1 MRRVIV
7 STIGTSL
14 LTNQIVRSSP
24 DEKTWYNQLRDT
36 ANCKSEELP
45 ATAKEIIE
53 VLQSRSQ
60 EVLSQSSSQ
69 QIRLASAELNGIY
82 GIYQEQLDQGQQDI
96 HYLIATDTAQGV
108 ATAKIVES
116 FLRSKGITQVNIVC
130 PSGLS
135 MASTA
140 LFAVGIDELIVWLRE
155 TVEPL
160 RKDHGYRIY
169 FNLVGSFKSL
179 QGYMNT
185 IGMFYADEIIY
196 IFEGAGSQLITIPR
210 LPIKIDEAA
219 IAPHALQ
226 LALIKA
232 GHEPTVA
239 EAEMIPELMLWEVD
253 GRKLFSTWG
262 ELIWEEVKLQLM
274 SQDLLAFPRLI
285 YSDAFK
291 ADYKQVKD
299 AKDRLKLQETL
310 AKVSVMLNAS
320 NGDPAPLKADGG
332 LQYDKYVDQNRIDH
346 FRVTQG
352 LRVSC
357 ESVNDQ
363 LRLRRYGKEP
373 EVNRKP

>member
-82 GIYQEQLDQGQQDI
+82 GIYQEQLDQGRQDI

-160 RKDHGYRIY
+160 RKDHSYRIY

-226 LALIKA
+226 IALIKA

-262 ELIWEEVKLQLM
+262 ELIWEKL
-274 SQDLLAFPRLI
+274 SF
-285 YSDAFK
+285 
-291 ADYKQVKD
+291 
-299 AKDRLKLQETL
+299 
-310 AKVSVMLNAS
+310 N
-320 NGDPAPLKADGG
+320 
-332 LQYDKYVDQNRIDH
+332 
-346 FRVTQG
+346 
-352 LRVSC
+352 
-357 ESVNDQ
+357 
-363 LRLRRYGKEP
+363 
-373 EVNRKP
+373 